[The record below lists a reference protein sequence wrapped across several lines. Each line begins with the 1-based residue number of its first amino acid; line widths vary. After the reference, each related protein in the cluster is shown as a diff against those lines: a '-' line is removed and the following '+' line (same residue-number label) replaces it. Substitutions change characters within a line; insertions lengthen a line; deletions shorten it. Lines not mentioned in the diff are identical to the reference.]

1 MHGLLVGDL
10 DVTKPAFV
18 ALAFGAATLVLVV
31 KGQRSRQR
39 PVRVAA
45 PSRSRSQTAALATLD
60 AVYRRGDITREDYV
74 ELSRRLDSR

>member
-31 KGQRSRQR
+31 KGQWSRQR

-45 PSRSRSQTAALATLD
+45 PRRSRSQTAALATLD
-60 AVYRRGDITREDYV
+60 AVYRRGDITREDYL

>member
-1 MHGLLVGDL
+1 MHSLLVGDL

-18 ALAFGAATLVLVV
+18 ALALGAATMLLVIR
-31 KGQRSRQR
+31 GQWSKQR
-39 PVRVAA
+39 LARVAA
-45 PSRSRSQTAALATLD
+45 PNRSRSHTAALATLD